1 MNEVK
6 VAILVLIQLVVLA
19 TSQRE
24 VETIATNTDRAAQRQ
39 RYWQRR
45 NQLSRITR
53 EYENMYYK
61 LAPQVYDQMISASKS
76 CDQELKMDSDEVK
89 SCVER
94 KMNAILTNKKKQDK
108 DKAKN
113 TRSKR
118 QAPADPTTT
127 PAPIVSDM
135 DDANT
140 TAVPISPEMSPVKSW
155 RDVLR
160 TERLVVGCFVE
171 GLRKTEFRDLARK
184 EWRETREEK
193 YLDLMKTRSECLKN
207 KLKST

>member
-1 MNEVK
+1 MK

-24 VETIATNTDRAAQRQ
+24 VENVSSSSDRAAQRQ

-61 LAPQVYDQMISASKS
+61 LAPQVYDQMIGASKS
-76 CDQELKMDSDEVK
+76 CDQELKMDSEEVK
-89 SCVER
+89 SCVEK
-94 KMNAILTNKKKQDK
+94 KMNAILNNKKKQDK

-113 TRSKR
+113 TRNKR
-118 QAPADPTTT
+118 QAPVDPSTTT

-140 TAVPISPEMSPVKSW
+140 TAVPMAPEVNAVKSW

-171 GLRKTEFRDLARK
+171 GMRKTEFRDLGRK
-184 EWRETREEK
+184 EWRETRDQK
-193 YLDLMKTRSECLKN
+193 YLELMKSRSECLKN
-207 KLKST
+207 KLKSS